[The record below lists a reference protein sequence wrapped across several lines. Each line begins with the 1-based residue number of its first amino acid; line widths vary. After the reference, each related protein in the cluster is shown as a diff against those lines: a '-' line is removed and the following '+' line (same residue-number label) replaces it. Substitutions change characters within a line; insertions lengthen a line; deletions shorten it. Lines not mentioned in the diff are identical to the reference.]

1 MTKWLITGS
10 DGQLGTDLQRVLADS
25 PDDLVTAVDVK
36 DLDITD
42 RAAVVRF
49 VDDLRPDVIVN
60 AAAYTAVDNAETDED
75 RAYTINATGP
85 ALLAAA
91 AARVGAKLIHVST
104 DYVFAGDADRPYE
117 VDDKPSPQSA
127 YGRTKLA
134 GEQAV
139 RELAPDLAYVVRTA
153 WVYGA
158 TGANFV
164 KTMVKLEASNET
176 LNVVDDQRGSPT
188 WAKDLARA
196 LVELARSEAPAG
208 IYHCTGSGDT
218 TWHGFTQAIFEEIGA
233 DPARVLPTTTD
244 KFPRPAP
251 RPAYSVLS
259 DKAWRDAGL
268 TPMPNWRDA
277 LRAAFAESAD
287 DFGATPRT
295 EDNA

>member
-1 MTKWLITGS
+1 MKWLITGS
-10 DGQLGTDLQRVLADS
+10 DGQLGSDLQVVLAPS
-25 PDDLVTAVDVK
+25 TDDEVVAVDVK
-36 DLDITD
+36 DLDITN
-42 RAAVVRF
+42 RAAVDAF
-49 VDDLRPDVIVN
+49 VDRERPDVIVN

-75 RAYTINATGP
+75 RAFLINATGP
-85 ALLAAA
+85 ANLALA

-104 DYVFAGDADRPYE
+104 DYVFSGDASQPYE
-117 VDDKPSPQSA
+117 VDDEPSPKSA

-134 GEQAV
+134 GEKAV
-139 RELAPDLAYVVRTA
+139 RELAPDLGFIVRTA

-164 KTMVKLEASNET
+164 KTMVRLEGANET
-176 LNVVDDQRGSPT
+176 LDVVDDQRGSPT

-196 LVELARSEAPAG
+196 LVELARSNAPAG

-218 TWHGFTQAIFEEIGA
+218 TWHGFTQAIFEQLGA

-259 DKAWRDAGL
+259 DKAWREAGL
-268 TPMPNWRDA
+268 TPMPDWRDA
-277 LRAAFAESAD
+277 LRAAFAESGDA
-287 DFGATPRT
+287 FRGA
-295 EDNA
+295 